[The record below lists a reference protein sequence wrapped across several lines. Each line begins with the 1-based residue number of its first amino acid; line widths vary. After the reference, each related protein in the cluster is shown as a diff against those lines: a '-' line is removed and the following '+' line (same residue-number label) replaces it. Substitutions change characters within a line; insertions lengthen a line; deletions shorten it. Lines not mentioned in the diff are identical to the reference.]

1 MKNKDGIQQ
10 ARQAILQRLT
20 DATRDNNAEAFSQA
34 FDELAQLV
42 QGNILDQV
50 QDLRQNQDSAVLA
63 ARGLRVLTTQERKF
77 YTDLA
82 QAWREPDPRQALSG
96 INTVMPETVIN
107 AVFDELQADHP
118 LLSAINFQNTG
129 ALVKILLAT
138 DGGAAAWGDLGD
150 DVTAELTANFTE
162 VDLTVAQ
169 LTAFIPVGKYIL
181 DLGPEWID
189 TYVRQL
195 LAEALASK
203 LEYGVVDGTGKKMP
217 IGADRKLSGA
227 NDGVYPLKDAVTV
240 TALDAATYGKLLSTI
255 ATGRNGK
262 PRAVPEVILVVN
274 PADYFTRIMPAT
286 TTRLPDGTY
295 LRDIFPYPTKVIQ
308 SCAVPAGK
316 AILGLASRYFMG
328 VGTQSGGKIEYD
340 DSVRFL
346 NRQRVYLT
354 YLYGNGQA
362 LDENAF
368 LLLDIS
374 GLKPY
379 VPTVKTVSGEAE
391 TADARLAALSIGS
404 LTLTPAF
411 DRDVLEYTAATTNAT
426 NTIIAVAKD
435 GDAQITVK
443 NGSTAVANGSA
454 ATWSDGANVVTVE
467 VKNGTETKTYKV
479 TVTKS

>member
-1 MKNKDGIQQ
+1 MKNKDTIQQ

-82 QAWREPDPRQALSG
+82 QAWREPDPRQALST
-96 INTVMPETVIN
+96 IDTVMPETVIN
-107 AVFDELQADHP
+107 AVFDELQTAHP

-138 DGGAAAWGDLGD
+138 DGGAAAWGELGD
-150 DVTAELTANFTE
+150 EVTAELTASFTE
-162 VDLTVAQ
+162 VDLTMAQ

-181 DLGPEWID
+181 ELGPEWID

-203 LEYGVVDGTGKKMP
+203 LEYGVVDGTGKNMP

-227 NDGVYPLKDAVTV
+227 NDGVYPLKTATKVTS
-240 TALDAATYGKLLSTI
+240 LDAETYGSLLATI

-274 PADYFTRIMPAT
+274 PADYFTRVMPAT
-286 TTRLPDGTY
+286 TARLTDGTY

-308 SCAVPAGK
+308 SCAVPSGK
-316 AILGLASRYFMG
+316 AILGLASKYFLG

-354 YLYGNGQA
+354 YLYGNGRA

-379 VPTVKTVSGEAE
+379 VPTVKTVTEA
-391 TADARLAALSIGS
+391 
-404 LTLTPAF
+404 
-411 DRDVLEYTAATTNAT
+411 
-426 NTIIAVAKD
+426 AVA
-435 GDAQITVK
+435 
-443 NGSTAVANGSA
+443 S
-454 ATWSDGANVVTVE
+454 
-467 VKNGTETKTYKV
+467 GT
-479 TVTKS
+479 